1 MSQPASRVM
10 RLSALIPSG
19 FHRNGRSPSAD
30 ATHRPPTRAGDRHVL
45 AGTIGY
51 ALHGFLFLILAA
63 LAVLH
68 FGSIFDFLS
77 VLVAVFALSSL
88 KQVWNGLRDYL
99 RR

>member
-1 MSQPASRVM
+1 MSRPESRAM
-10 RLSALIPSG
+10 RLSTLIPSG
-19 FHRNGRSPSAD
+19 FHRDD
-30 ATHRPPTRAGDRHVL
+30 ATHRRPVRAGDRRVL

-63 LAVLH
+63 LAVLR

-77 VLVAVFALSSL
+77 VLVALFAVSSL
-88 KQVWNGLRDYL
+88 KQAWNGLRDYL